1 VEPVQSNKLSR
12 GVYAFLA
19 AGATGI
25 LLLIGVFAV
34 KTYADIFTTG
44 RLIFPVISLVPAA
57 AVLYAGGR
65 LDWGNGLS
73 GRAFALLA
81 ALLTLAP
88 RLFWVFAVGTAPFS
102 DFLHLHNYGAAVAQ
116 GDFTDYVD
124 FYACF
129 PFKFG
134 FGFLVGGLYALFG
147 PQPIVV
153 ELFNVFL
160 SLIQVLFVYLIA
172 REIRPES
179 ARPAALA
186 YAVWPAQIMYCSV
199 VAAENSFL
207 VPFLA
212 AIYVLIRFF
221 KYHARSPRGYAML
234 VLAGVLTAVAQ
245 ALRPMAMVL
254 VPAAAVCVLFF
265 ISCHESRRRNLAGK
279 ALCIILV
286 SVSYLAALKLI
297 SLPIR
302 ELSGID
308 ITRSGT
314 GYNFLVGTNY
324 EANGMFNQEDFS
336 IIAKYDFDFD
346 RVHSEAG
353 KLAVQRIKEDPVR
366 FLKLVV
372 KKVNYQWG
380 KENYGYYWSVI
391 SADNGGSLEGFIKNH
406 PRAFYAVSQFYYLV
420 ILLLT
425 LLGCYA
431 AYRRKL
437 LAPALLWLI
446 IGAMFLAYSFLE
458 VQPRYHLPAVPLF
471 IILAGLGAVEI
482 KGMLRKEK

>member
-1 VEPVQSNKLSR
+1 MQSNKLSR

-19 AGATGI
+19 AGVAGI

-34 KTYADIFTTG
+34 KTYADIFTAG
-44 RLIFPVISLVPAA
+44 RLIYLAVSLVPAA
-57 AVLYAGGR
+57 AVLYAGSR

-88 RLFWVFAVGTAPFS
+88 RLFWVLAVGTAPFS

-116 GDFTDYVD
+116 GDFTNYVD

-147 PQPIVV
+147 PHPIVV
-153 ELFNVFL
+153 GLFNVFM
-160 SLIQVLFVYLIA
+160 SFIQVLFVYLIA
-172 REIRPES
+172 REIRPEA
-179 ARPAALA
+179 ARPAALV

-212 AIYVLIRFF
+212 AIYVLVRFF
-221 KYHARSPRGYAML
+221 KYHTRSSRGYAML

-265 ISCHESRRRNLAGK
+265 ISCHESGGRNLVRK
-279 ALCIILV
+279 ALCIVLIA
-286 SVSYLAALKLI
+286 VSYFAALKLI

-336 IIAKYDFDFD
+336 IIAQYDFDFD

-353 KLAVQRIKEDPVR
+353 KRAVQRIKEDPVR

-380 KENYGYYWSVI
+380 KENYGYYWSI
-391 SADNGGSLEGFIKNH
+391 IPAENGGRLEGFIRNH
-406 PRAFYAVSQFYYLV
+406 PRAFYAVSQFYYLLL
-420 ILLLT
+420 LLLT
-425 LLGCYA
+425 ILGCYA

-437 LAPALLWLI
+437 LAPALLWLV

-482 KGMLRKEK
+482 KGMLTKEK